1 MRVIR
6 QTLERAVS
14 DALAALGAQDIPFV
28 IERPASMEHGDYAT
42 NAALAAAKPLGKNP
56 REIAQTL
63 VEKLGAIEGVSNI
76 EIAGAGFINF
86 YLSREALTE
95 SLVSM
100 HATTEATATGK
111 TIMVEYTDPNPFKEF
126 HIGHLMSNAIGE
138 SIARLLENVG
148 NTVVRANYQGDVG
161 PHVAK
166 ALYIL
171 LEKNTENPTIED
183 ISKAYVEGAARYE
196 DDPAQKAAIDG
207 LNKTI
212 YEKSDARVQS
222 LYEKG
227 RALSLEHFE
236 ELYRVL
242 GTKFDHYFFESE
254 TGPRGLRIVKAHPEI
269 FEESEGATIF
279 RGESHGLHTRVFIT
293 KWGLPTYEA
302 KDLGL
307 AEAKKEKASFDSSV
321 TVTANEQ
328 DAYFKVILK
337 VLSLVHPE
345 WDGAFQ
351 HVSHGMMR
359 FAEGK
364 MSSRKGNVITGESLL
379 RDMEEA
385 AMEKMQ
391 GRELKDEKTTAQHIA
406 VGAIKYAILKQGSA
420 KDIIFDPDKS
430 LSLEGDSGPYVQYAH
445 TRALS
450 LLRAA
455 KEANISA
462 SESDAP
468 EHATVLERT
477 LLHFSEAVSRA
488 AKDLQPHHLAVY
500 LAELAGAFNSW
511 YASTRVIGGEN
522 PGYGVLLTE
531 AVEKTLAEG
540 LELLGIPVPEEM

>member
-1 MRVIR
+1 MIR
-6 QTLERAVS
+6 QKLERAVS
-14 DALAALGAQDIPFV
+14 DALAALGADSVSFV

-63 VEKLGAIEGVSNI
+63 VEKLGTIDGVSNI
-76 EIAGAGFINF
+76 EIAGSGFINF
-86 YLSREALTE
+86 HLSRESFVNSVAHIAKGIE
-95 SLVSM
+95 PQAS
-100 HATTEATATGK
+100 TGS
-111 TIMVEYTDPNPFKEF
+111 TVMVEYTNPNPFKEF

-138 SIARLLENVG
+138 SIARLLESVG

-166 ALYIL
+166 ALYVL
-171 LEKNTENPTIED
+171 LEKNIENPTIED
-183 ISKAYVEGAARYE
+183 IGKAYVEGAARYE

-227 RALSLEHFE
+227 RTLSLEHFE
-236 ELYRVL
+236 KLYGVL

-254 TGPRGLRIVKAHPEI
+254 SGPRGLSLIKAHPEI

-279 RGESHGLHTRVFIT
+279 RGENHGLHTRVFIT

-302 KDLGL
+302 KELGL
-307 AEAKKEKASFDSSV
+307 AELKKEKVSFDSSIYI
-321 TVTANEQ
+321 TANEQ

-337 VLSLVHPE
+337 VLSLMHPE
-345 WDGAFQ
+345 WNRLLK

-364 MSSRKGNVITGESLL
+364 MSSRKGNVVTGETLL
-379 RDMEEA
+379 ADMEA
-385 AMEKMQ
+385 VAMEKMQ
-391 GRELKDEKTTAQHIA
+391 GRELKDAKKTAEQIA
-406 VGAIKYAILKQGSA
+406 VGAVKYAILKQGSA
-420 KDIIFDPDKS
+420 KDIIFDPEKS

-450 LLRAA
+450 LLRGA
-455 KEANISA
+455 KEANVSA
-462 SESDAP
+462 SQSDAP

-477 LLHFSEAVSRA
+477 LLHFSDTVSRA
-488 AKDLQPHHLAVY
+488 ATDLQPHHVAVY

-511 YASTRVIGGEN
+511 YASTRVIGGES